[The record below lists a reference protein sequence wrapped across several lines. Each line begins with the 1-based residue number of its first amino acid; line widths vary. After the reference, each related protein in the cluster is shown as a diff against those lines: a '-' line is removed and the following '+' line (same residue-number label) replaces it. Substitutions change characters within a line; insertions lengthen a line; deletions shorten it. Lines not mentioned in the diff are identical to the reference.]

1 MPICFVHAYLVHRQI
16 DDQLAEEQTEPE
28 RTHVVY
34 YLAMSPNTVKI
45 GTTGDIKGRMR
56 GLRTDIQYVLAV
68 EPGDHTVEHQR
79 HKEFGPDRIG
89 RREDFR
95 VSPELQQHIE
105 QLRRSPYS
113 TEFLAAQVC
122 ASA

>member
-16 DDQLAEEQTEPE
+16 DDLLAEEQTEPE

-79 HKEFGPDRIG
+79 HKEFSSDRIG

-105 QLRRSPYS
+105 QLRQSHYS
-113 TEFLAAQVC
+113 TDFLAAQV
-122 ASA
+122 